1 MRWAIVKADSLNV
14 HPEVGA
20 VTIVGDLRKGEKV
33 RVIGGPVDRTKRWW
47 KIESKSRYAAGVLV
61 GWVAEGD
68 GKTVWLEVEADEPP
82 KPVPYPR
89 PPLMPSPPV
98 PKPIP
103 GWQVFA
109 VLAFLVVVA
118 AVAWWGGH

>member
-14 HPEVGA
+14 HAEAGGA
-20 VTIVGDLRKGEKV
+20 IVDTLTKGERV
-33 RVIGGPVDRTKRWW
+33 RVLGGPIHHKLKWW
-47 KIESKSRYAAGVLV
+47 KIESRHAAGVLV
-61 GWVAEGD
+61 GLVAEGD
-68 GKTVWLEVEADEPP
+68 GKTVWLEVEAEEPP
-82 KPVPYPR
+82 KSVPYPR
-89 PPLMPSPPV
+89 PPLMPSAAV
-98 PKPIP
+98 PKSTP